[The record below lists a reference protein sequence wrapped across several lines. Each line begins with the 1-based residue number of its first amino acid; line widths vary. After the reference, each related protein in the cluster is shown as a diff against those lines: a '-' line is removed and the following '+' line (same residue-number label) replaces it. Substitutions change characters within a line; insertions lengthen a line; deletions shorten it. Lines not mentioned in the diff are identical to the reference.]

1 MELNKQNMKKIMVL
15 IAFAVLFYVAVQNWA
30 LVAGFCGQLLG
41 YTFPFVLGA
50 CIAFI
55 LNVPMRFIETRLF
68 DGLLQN
74 KNSRIYKAKRPLS
87 LVLTLVLVTG
97 VLFLVVFLIVPAL
110 GDTLR
115 TLAYS
120 LPRALTQVQ
129 LWAYRLMDKYPEIA
143 HEI

>member
-1 MELNKQNMKKIMVL
+1 MKKIMVL

-41 YTFPFVLGA
+41 YTFPFGLGA

-115 TLAYS
+115 PPAS
-120 LPRALTQVQ
+120 APRCPRRCSRRRGSPTGAPE
-129 LWAYRLMDKYPEIA
+129 ADRLRQGVFGLS
-143 HEI
+143 